1 MNAVPECP
9 GEEGEHD
16 EEEEDESDGRGGG
29 HGRHDRPGFP
39 PVRSA
44 AAASSV
50 APTAAVPV
58 PCDYLPW
65 RHGVVAV
72 FVGFPLGLN
81 LTLFELSCGLI

>member
-16 EEEEDESDGRGGG
+16 EEEEDEADGRGGG

-39 PVRSA
+39 PVRGASA
-44 AAASSV
+44 ASLFD

-58 PCDYLPW
+58 PCDYLAL
-65 RHGVVAV
+65 RHG
-72 FVGFPLGLN
+72 GGR
-81 LTLFELSCGLI
+81 